1 MAIYDYWPHCPD
13 AENQTGIYVFSYH
26 YFSAWGLP
34 EETFYIDQDE
44 QNAAKSKLGWLVSGR
59 RIDD

>member
-26 YFSAWGLP
+26 YFSAW
-34 EETFYIDQDE
+34 
-44 QNAAKSKLGWLVSGR
+44 AASRSVPITKSEA
-59 RIDD
+59 